1 MSNRNGHEF
10 VERRRYVRLRRR
22 FIVRIASDAGT
33 GSGSSGALSEVE
45 SGSGP
50 AGAGMSGKDIS
61 LGGIAI
67 ESQRDY
73 PEGMTLAMEVFLPQ
87 LGKYLSSGSP
97 ETSAEKSG
105 LFRVQCEVIWSKRS
119 PEGKYTTGLR
129 FAKLSEHQF
138 KALSQLIAQ
147 QVGA

>member
-1 MSNRNGHEF
+1 MSNKNGHVF

-22 FIVRIASDAGT
+22 FVVRIAPDAGAET
-33 GSGSSGALSEVE
+33 GPGGAPSKPESASS
-45 SGSGP
+45 P
-50 AGAGMSGKDIS
+50 AGVGTSGKDIS

-67 ESQRDY
+67 ESPSEY
-73 PEGMTLAMEVFLPQ
+73 PEGMTLALTVFLPA
-87 LGKYLSSGSP
+87 LGKYLTFGP
-97 ETSAEKSG
+97 GEKSG

-129 FAKLSEHQF
+129 FVKLSEHQF

-147 QVGA
+147 EVAA